1 MISMVTGKV
10 AFSSVSKTD
19 EYNGQDTGYYSL
31 TVTLDD
37 GDAEILKQKG
47 VRLKEY
53 EGSFQRKFK
62 SKYAVEAL
70 NLDDSPYL
78 GEIPRGSDVRV
89 VFTMGPEH
97 PTWGPSTYL
106 GKIRVVQE
114 AESVTE
120 VPDEF

>member
-19 EYNGQDTGYYSL
+19 TYNGQDTGNFSL

-37 GDAEILKQKG
+37 GDAEILQQKG

-62 SKYAVEAL
+62 SKYPVEII
-70 NLDDSPYL
+70 NLDDSPYE

-89 VFTMGPEH
+89 VYSMGPEH

-106 GKIRVVQE
+106 GKVRVVLE
-114 AESVTE
+114 AEPLNDMTE
-120 VPDEF
+120 EF

>member
-1 MISMVTGKV
+1 MTSMVTGKV

-37 GDAEILKQKG
+37 GDAEILQQKG

-70 NLDDSPYL
+70 NLYDSPY
-78 GEIPRGSDVRV
+78 
-89 VFTMGPEH
+89 H